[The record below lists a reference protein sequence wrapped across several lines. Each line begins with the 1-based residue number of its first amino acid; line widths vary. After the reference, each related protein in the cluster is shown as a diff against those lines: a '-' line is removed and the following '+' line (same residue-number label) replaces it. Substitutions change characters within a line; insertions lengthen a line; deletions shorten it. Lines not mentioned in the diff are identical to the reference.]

1 MVEIGQPFPGATSS
15 EAITELLLEYR
26 EGKPDALDRLF
37 PVIYDEL
44 QRIARAHLRGERDGH
59 TLDTSALVH
68 EAYIK
73 LVDITRVD
81 WRDRVHFL
89 ATASRAMRRVLIDY
103 ARKQRRIRRGGGVR
117 PVTLDEAL
125 VAADHQA
132 ETLLAVDLALEKL
145 ATFNERLVRVVEC
158 RFFGGLTE
166 DETAQALGVT
176 DRTVRRDWMKAR
188 AWLQDALTEASH

>member
-1 MVEIGQPFPGATSS
+1 VAEIEQPFPGATSS
-15 EAITELLLEYR
+15 EAITGLLLEYR
-26 EGKPDALDRLF
+26 AGKPEALDRLF

-44 QRIARAHLRGERDGH
+44 ERIARAHLRGERAGH

-176 DRTVRRDWMKAR
+176 DRTVRRDWIKAR
-188 AWLQDALTEASH
+188 AWLQDALTEAAH